1 MSEEQT
7 RAMVKIPISP
17 ERGAELNRIS
27 DIIDQGIGELEL
39 SYGEHLSI
47 LVLLSMRFI
56 RHTFDHMPEGA
67 MTVETIADSLR
78 DSTVRSWKKTAERG
92 DQ

>member
-1 MSEEQT
+1 MSEERI
-7 RAMVKIPISP
+7 RAEIKIPISP
-17 ERGAELNRIS
+17 ERGAQLNYMAGC
-27 DIIDQGIGELEL
+27 IDEAIGELEL
-39 SYGEHLSI
+39 SYGEHLAL

-56 RHTFDHMPEGA
+56 RHTFDRMPEGA
-67 MTVETIADSLR
+67 MTVETITDSLR